1 MLNISSKFNL
11 DGSFVGGD
19 KSISHRALM
28 LAAVADGECVI
39 SNLSLCADVA
49 STVRCLKALGA
60 DITLRGNVA
69 YVKPIVVPQDN
80 VVLDC
85 GNSGTTARLLA
96 GLVCGLGVH
105 VTFVGDKSLAAR
117 PMDRVTEPLQQLGA
131 KFTRP
136 DGALFATCGGA
147 LVGQTIKA
155 KVNSAQV
162 KSAVLLAGMFADG
175 TTNYVEDIATRDHTE
190 RMMRFVGV
198 SCSGTSATKSRPRA
212 FSVSVPNDFS
222 SAAYL
227 VAAAVLNK
235 RDLTLHDVGVNPL
248 RIGFLRVMTRSGAD
262 IRLVNRREICGEPV
276 ADIVVKPSTL
286 QPLAASRQDVCDS
299 IDEVPLLAT
308 LAMATKGT
316 STFYNV
322 GELAKKESDRI
333 AEIINIATICGQ
345 KAVYDG
351 RDLSIVSDG
360 KLPVCPVFGNTDD
373 HRMVMCQAVLCLLC
387 GGGTVQ
393 NYGCVKVSFP
403 QFWQSLGIEFKRFAV
418 VGADISYSRSPQL
431 MGQIAAKRDVG
442 IAYDI
447 VSLPSNVSDEGL
459 KAVFDDYDGC
469 NVTIPFKRRAAQI
482 YRSALPSVNT
492 VCRFGATSTDG
503 AGLLKALD
511 KHGFAYQNAP
521 LWVVGAGG
529 AAEACVAELVK
540 HGAKIKL
547 FNRTQ
552 QHADELTKKYG
563 LSDNVDNPVGVLS
576 FVPPCDFEQTISL
589 PDSVQYVFVAS
600 YGHDKQSDL
609 LTRAKQ
615 AGLPCV
621 DGVDMLYFQAEASFD
636 FWTNVSKKGVRI

>member
-1 MLNISSKFNL
+1 MLNISSKFNI

-49 STVRCLKALGA
+49 STVRCLRALGA
-60 DITLRGNVA
+60 DITLCGNVA
-69 YVKPIVVPQDN
+69 RVKPIAVPNDN

-96 GLVCGLGVH
+96 GLACGLGVH
-105 VTFVGDKSLAAR
+105 ATFVGDKSLAAR
-117 PMDRVTEPLQQLGA
+117 PMGRVTEPLQQLGA
-131 KFTRP
+131 KFSRP
-136 DGALFATCGGA
+136 DGALFATCGCA

-190 RMMRFVGV
+190 RLMRFVGV
-198 SCSGTSATKSRPRA
+198 SCDGTSVTKSRPRA

-227 VAAAVLNK
+227 VAAAVLTK
-235 RDLTLHDVGVNPL
+235 RDLTLRDVGVNPL
-248 RIGFLRVMTRSGAD
+248 RIGFLRVLTRSGAN
-262 IRLVNRREICGEPV
+262 IQLVNQREICGEPV
-276 ADIVVKPSTL
+276 ADIVVKSSAL
-286 QPLAASRQDVCDS
+286 QPLAASKIDVCDS

-308 LAMATKGT
+308 LALAIKGT
-316 STFYNV
+316 STFCNV

-333 AEIINIATICGQ
+333 VEIINIATICGQ

-351 RDLSIVSDG
+351 RDLTIVSDG

-403 QFWQSLGIEFKRFAV
+403 QFWQSLGIEYKRFAV
-418 VGADISYSRSPQL
+418 VGSDISYSKSPQL

-447 VSLPSNVSDEGL
+447 VGLPSDVSDEGL
-459 KAVFDDYDGC
+459 KAVFDGYDGC

-482 YRSALPSVNT
+482 YRSALSSVNT

-503 AGLLKALD
+503 VGLLRALD
-511 KHGFAYQNAP
+511 NHGFAYTNAP

-547 FNRTQ
+547 LNRTQ

-576 FVPPCDFEQTISL
+576 FVPPCDFEQTVPL

-615 AGLPCV
+615 AGLPCA